1 MVLQSFIPRRY
12 SVTAGESPL
21 GHVLAISAGF
31 VLLVIATL
39 LIVSVVWIPA
49 GIVIGI
55 AGLLTVMGGV
65 WGHITRPLNLEDLAD
80 SMVKV
85 TGAAIA
91 MTFALAVAAIIMG
104 FALTIVV
111 SLFRWLLS

>member
-1 MVLQSFIPRRY
+1 
-12 SVTAGESPL
+12 
-21 GHVLAISAGF
+21 
-31 VLLVIATL
+31 
-39 LIVSVVWIPA
+39 
-49 GIVIGI
+49 
-55 AGLLTVMGGV
+55 
-65 WGHITRPLNLEDLAD
+65 LNLEDLAD